1 MMNSRYFTLE
11 EANALLPMIEPLMGQ
26 LLEKR
31 ARAARLARDIQ
42 PLLANIRV
50 DIGGSIPSEL
60 AQEFVVIESLITK
73 IRAFGCEVKDLN
85 GGLLDFLSERNGRDV
100 YLCWRYGESMISHYH
115 ELHTG
120 FNGRRPV

>member
-1 MMNSRYFTLE
+1 MISPKYFTFE
-11 EANALLPMIEPLMGQ
+11 EANALLPTIEPLMGD

-31 ARAARLARDIQ
+31 ARAARMAREIQ
-42 PLLANIRV
+42 PLLADVRV
-50 DIGGSIPSEL
+50 DVGGVIPSEL
-60 AQEFVVIESLITK
+60 AVAFADIEALIAQ
-73 IRAFGCEVKDLN
+73 IQSFGCMVKDLN

-100 YLCWRYGESMISHYH
+100 YLCWRYGESTISHYH